1 MNGPVIKTKW
11 YVPLLY
17 LLPALIII
25 LIFQI
30 FPIFYAFKLSF
41 FKWDMITTKTFV
53 GLRNYINLLQ
63 EPDFW
68 KSVLVTFYYV
78 GVSIPIG
85 LSLSLFVAIL
95 INNKIKGVG
104 FFRTSFFLPYVTSTA
119 AIALVWLWIYNSK
132 DYGLLN
138 YILGLF
144 GVSPV
149 KWLESPTF
157 AMPAIILMLIWKNL
171 GFNIIIFLTR
181 LQSIDKSYY
190 EAARMD
196 GASPL
201 QQFRYITWPLLK
213 PTTLFLLTMST
224 IFAFRIFPSI
234 YVMTPDGGPN
244 GSTTTIVFYLYKNA
258 YEQFRMGYASSVAY
272 VLFFIILLVTLIQ
285 RKLLKLDSSTEY

>member
-17 LLPALIII
+17 LSPALIII

-30 FPIFYAFKLSF
+30 FPIFYAFNLSF

>member
-1 MNGPVIKTKW
+1 MKENYIKTKL
-11 YVPLLY
+11 YIPFLY
-17 LLPALIII
+17 LSPALLII
-25 LIFQI
+25 LLFQI
-30 FPIFYAFKLSF
+30 FPIFYAFQLSF
-41 FKWDMITTKTFV
+41 FKWDMITAKVFV
-53 GLRNYINLLQ
+53 GLKNYINLLQ

-68 KSVLVTFYYV
+68 KSVLITFYYV

-85 LSLSLFVAIL
+85 LGLSLFMAIL
-95 INNKIKGVG
+95 INSKIKGIG

-144 GVSPV
+144 GIDSL
-149 KWLESPTF
+149 KWLESPVW

-190 EAARMD
+190 EAAKMD
-196 GASPL
+196 GASPR
-201 QQFRYITWPLLK
+201 QQFLYITWPLLK

-234 YVMTPDGGPN
+234 YVMTPNGGPN

-258 YEQFRMGYASSVAY
+258 YEQFRMGYAASVAY

>member
-1 MNGPVIKTKW
+1 MRENYIKTKW
-11 YVPLLY
+11 YIPFLY
-17 LLPALIII
+17 LSPALIII
-25 LIFQI
+25 LLFQI
-30 FPIFYAFKLSF
+30 FPIFYAFQLSF
-41 FKWDMITTKTFV
+41 FKWDMITAKVFV
-53 GLRNYINLLQ
+53 GLKNYINLLQ

-78 GVSIPIG
+78 GVSIPVG
-85 LSLSLFVAIL
+85 LSLSLFLAIL
-95 INNKIKGVG
+95 INSKIKGVG

-144 GVSPV
+144 GINPV
-149 KWLESPTF
+149 KWLESPTW

-181 LQSIDKSYY
+181 LQSIDRSYY
-190 EAARMD
+190 EAAKID
-196 GASPL
+196 GASPR
-201 QQFRYITWPLLK
+201 QQFLYITWPLLK

-234 YVMTPDGGPN
+234 YVMTPNGGPN

-258 YEQFRMGYASSVAY
+258 YEQFRMGYAASVAY
-272 VLFFIILLVTLIQ
+272 VLFFIILLVTLVQ